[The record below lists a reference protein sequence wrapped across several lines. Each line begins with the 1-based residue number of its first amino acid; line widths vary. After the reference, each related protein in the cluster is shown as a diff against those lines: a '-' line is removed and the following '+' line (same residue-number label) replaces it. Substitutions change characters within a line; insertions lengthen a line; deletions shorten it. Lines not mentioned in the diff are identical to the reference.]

1 MFVGSPLVYKV
12 LAELYHPH
20 LTVAASEN
28 QWIANTKPTAGPLI
42 FRTLPLFHPLFIQC
56 SYYNADLPTHSK
68 EPWGT
73 LILILRYIFQPH
85 FRYRVMLKFYNS
97 HFPLSTSLTTA
108 TFIVLVNGKGAMSQ
122 SAAKPCL
129 SIMRKRMVLQIWDA
143 RKMLHAFGTNA
154 KGRCRDIILCAIRV
168 SITSPTQGND
178 TTQSKHS
185 RTRCISLLHCNI
197 LQLLRISSLFCSD
210 LVQVM
215 SEFELSYTQHFQ
227 M

>member
-1 MFVGSPLVYKV
+1 MNRQHKTYRRPSNIPY
-12 LAELYHPH
+12 
-20 LTVAASEN
+20 VA
-28 QWIANTKPTAGPLI
+28 
-42 FRTLPLFHPLFIQC
+42 FIP
-56 SYYNADLPTHSK
+56 SAVHSM
-68 EPWGT
+68 
-73 LILILRYIFQPH
+73 LILQCRPSYTLQGAVGNTYTHPEVYSSAH

-197 LQLLRISSLFCSD
+197 LQLLMISSLFCSD
-210 LVQVM
+210 LV
-215 SEFELSYTQHFQ
+215 ELSYTQHFQ